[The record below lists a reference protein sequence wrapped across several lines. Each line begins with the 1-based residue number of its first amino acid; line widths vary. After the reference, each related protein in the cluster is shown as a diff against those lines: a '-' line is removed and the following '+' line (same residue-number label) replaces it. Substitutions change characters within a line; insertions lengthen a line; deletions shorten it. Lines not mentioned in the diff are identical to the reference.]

1 MARVAEH
8 VVGRAEELGALD
20 DAIAALDG
28 GEPGA
33 LLLVGAPGIGKTRLL
48 AELAARADERGC
60 IVLGGSASEL
70 ERDLPFWVF
79 VDALDEY
86 VAGLDP
92 RRLASLEPDVG
103 AELARV
109 LPSLS
114 GFARPAEPALQ
125 DERYRAHR
133 AVRDLLERLAA
144 TKPIVLVLDDVHWAD
159 SASVELLGALLRR
172 PPAAAVLLALGARPR
187 QLPDRLARALERAAR
202 SGALT
207 RLELAELERDDA
219 LRLLGDEVDRE
230 LAESLFAES
239 GGNPFYLQQLARTP
253 RTGRSADPASL
264 AGVDVPPAVAA
275 ALAEELELLS
285 APARSLLEG
294 AAVAGDPFEPEL
306 ASAAAAMAEEAATQ
320 ALDELLATELVR
332 PTGVPRRFR
341 FRHPLVRRAVYDSAP
356 GGWALGAHER
366 CALVLSERGASA
378 AARAHH
384 VEQAARHG
392 DAAALAVLSQAG
404 LASASRA
411 PASAARWYGA
421 ALRLLPDSAPPGE
434 RVELLLARARALG
447 ACGLMEESRA
457 ALLESLA
464 LVPEELVEMR
474 VRLTVACA
482 GMEHMLG
489 RLEDAHARITATLER
504 LPDPEG
510 REAVALMTVLA
521 FDALFHGDAEGMRQ
535 AAIRAREAARP
546 FEDRALSAAPAAV
559 VALSSAFVGAIPE
572 AAAAADEAAAL
583 VDSMSDDELAAHLD
597 AAAHLAMAE
606 LYLDRYEHAGRHGE
620 RALEIGRATGQ
631 VFPSLIPNLATVHVM
646 RGRLAEAV
654 EVIDG
659 AVEAARL
666 VSNPQDIA
674 WTQHVRSLA
683 ALCSGD
689 VGTARDAA
697 EEAFELTRPLV
708 PSFVTAY
715 PGVAFATAV
724 MESGDAARA
733 REILLG
739 RAGGEE
745 LPLVPGAW
753 RAAGLELLTL
763 CQLEAGDQEGAARAA
778 ERAEALAAALPLP
791 TARCWARRATAAVAL
806 AEGRDREAAE
816 RALEAAAA
824 ADQVGAVIEA
834 AQSRRLAGRALAQAG
849 EEERAAQELERAAAD
864 LEACGAMRY
873 RDAAERELRKLGHH
887 VQRPSR
893 RGSADAAGLES
904 LSERELEVARLLVDR
919 RTNREIAGQLF
930 VSLKTVE
937 SHVRNLFRKLDVSSR
952 AEVARTVER
961 LERVR
966 AGGPAPDR
974 RS

>member
-8 VVGRAEELGALD
+8 VVGRAEELAALD

-48 AELAARADERGC
+48 AELAARADERGY
-60 IVLGGSASEL
+60 IVLCGSASEL

-114 GFARPAEPALQ
+114 ELARPAEPALQ

-144 TKPIVLVLDDVHWAD
+144 TKPVVLVLDDVHWAD

-187 QLPDRLARALERAAR
+187 QLPDRLARALSALAAR
-202 SGALT
+202 LRSPVWSS
-207 RLELAELERDDA
+207 RSWSDEDA
-219 LRLLGDEVDRE
+219 LRLLGDEVDGE

-239 GGNPFYLQQLARTP
+239 GGNPFYLEQLARTP
-253 RTGRSADPASL
+253 RTGRSAE
-264 AGVDVPPAVAA
+264 AGEPGRSRRAARGGRRPGRGARVALGACAGPPRGRSRGRRSVR
-275 ALAEELELLS
+275 
-285 APARSLLEG
+285 AR
-294 AAVAGDPFEPEL
+294 AGLGGGGDGGGGGDRG
-306 ASAAAAMAEEAATQ
+306 
-320 ALDELLATELVR
+320 LDELLATELVR

-366 CALVLSERGASA
+366 CALVLAERAASA
-378 AARAHH
+378 TVRAHH
-384 VEQAARHG
+384 VEHAARHG
-392 DAAALAVLSQAG
+392 DAEARALLVQAG
-404 LASASRA
+404 HDSASRA
-411 PASAARWYGA
+411 PASAARWFGA
-421 ALRLLPDSAPPGE
+421 ALRLLPDGAPPGE

-535 AAIRAREAARP
+535 AAIRARRRRARSRTGRSAP
-546 FEDRALSAAPAAV
+546 RQPPWWPCRAP
-559 VALSSAFVGAIPE
+559 SSGRSRRPGRSGG
-572 AAAAADEAAAL
+572 EAAAL

-659 AVEAARL
+659 
-666 VSNPQDIA
+666 P
-674 WTQHVRSLA
+674 
-683 ALCSGD
+683 
-689 VGTARDAA
+689 
-697 EEAFELTRPLV
+697 
-708 PSFVTAY
+708 
-715 PGVAFATAV
+715 
-724 MESGDAARA
+724 
-733 REILLG
+733 
-739 RAGGEE
+739 
-745 LPLVPGAW
+745 W
-753 RAAGLELLTL
+753 R
-763 CQLEAGDQEGAARAA
+763 
-778 ERAEALAAALPLP
+778 
-791 TARCWARRATAAVAL
+791 
-806 AEGRDREAAE
+806 
-816 RALEAAAA
+816 
-824 ADQVGAVIEA
+824 
-834 AQSRRLAGRALAQAG
+834 
-849 EEERAAQELERAAAD
+849 
-864 LEACGAMRY
+864 
-873 RDAAERELRKLGHH
+873 
-887 VQRPSR
+887 QR
-893 RGSADAAGLES
+893 GW
-904 LSERELEVARLLVDR
+904 
-919 RTNREIAGQLF
+919 
-930 VSLKTVE
+930 
-937 SHVRNLFRKLDVSSR
+937 
-952 AEVARTVER
+952 
-961 LERVR
+961 
-966 AGGPAPDR
+966 
-974 RS
+974 